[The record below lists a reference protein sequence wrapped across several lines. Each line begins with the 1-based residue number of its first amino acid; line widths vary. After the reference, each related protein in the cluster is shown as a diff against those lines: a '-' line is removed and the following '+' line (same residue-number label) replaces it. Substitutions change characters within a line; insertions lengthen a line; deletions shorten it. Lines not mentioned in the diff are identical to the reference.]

1 MRRVLAAATV
11 LLAVACR
18 VPEAAAVEPY
28 IQIETGIMSR
38 DVVEEGSSIEGF
50 TVGGRATSTRLIA
63 TVGLNVN
70 GVLTV
75 YAQGGAADLAIDE
88 FNGFDTT
95 FNGAYG
101 GGARLNLS
109 LSPHRDGLRLFVEGS
124 VLRTTAEDTVQAEFG
139 CTAANGCAAG
149 APRAQNDFL
158 PRLVEETI
166 EWNEY
171 TVLLGAGGRYGVFG
185 PYGGVRLS
193 KVDAKDRIRA
203 APDAN
208 FATEFRVDADL
219 REQDNFGIFF
229 GTDFFLDRSGKTAL
243 NVEVSL
249 FDQDSFR
256 AAVRRAF

>member
-1 MRRVLAAATV
+1 MKRVLATATV
-11 LLAVACR
+11 LLAVACGA
-18 VPEAAAVEPY
+18 PEAAAVEPY
-28 IQIETGIMSR
+28 VQIETGIMSR
-38 DVVEEGSSIEGF
+38 DVVEEDSSVEGF

-63 TVGLNVN
+63 SVGLNVN

-75 YAQGGAADLAIDE
+75 YAQGGVADLAIDE
-88 FNGFDTT
+88 FNGFDSS

-101 GGARLNLS
+101 GGARLNL
-109 LSPHRDGLRLFVEGS
+109 LLTPHRDGLRLFVEGS
-124 VLRTTAEDTVQAEFG
+124 VLRTTAEDRVQAEFG
-139 CTAANGCAAG
+139 CTAASSCTAAT
-149 APRAQNDFL
+149 RAQNEFL

-193 KVDAKDRIRA
+193 KVDAKDRVRA

-208 FATEFRVDADL
+208 FAAEFRVDADL

>member
-1 MRRVLAAATV
+1 MKRVLATATV
-11 LLAVACR
+11 LLAVACGA
-18 VPEAAAVEPY
+18 PASAAVERFV
-28 IQIETGIMSR
+28 QIETGIVSR
-38 DVVEEGSSIEGF
+38 DVVEEDSSVEGF
-50 TVGGRATSTRLIA
+50 TVGGRATSTRLMA
-63 TVGLNVN
+63 SVGLNVN

-75 YAQGGAADLAIDE
+75 YAQGGATDLAIDE
-88 FNGFDTT
+88 FNEFDSS

-101 GGARLNLS
+101 GGARLNL
-109 LSPHRDGLRLFVEGS
+109 LLTPNRDGLRLFVEGS
-124 VLRTTAEDTVQAEFG
+124 VLRTTAEDRVQAEFG
-139 CTAANGCAAG
+139 CTAANGCTAG
-149 APRAQNDFL
+149 VPGAQNEFL

-171 TVLLGAGGRYGVFG
+171 TVLLGAGGRYGAYG

-208 FATEFRVDADL
+208 FAAEFRVDADL